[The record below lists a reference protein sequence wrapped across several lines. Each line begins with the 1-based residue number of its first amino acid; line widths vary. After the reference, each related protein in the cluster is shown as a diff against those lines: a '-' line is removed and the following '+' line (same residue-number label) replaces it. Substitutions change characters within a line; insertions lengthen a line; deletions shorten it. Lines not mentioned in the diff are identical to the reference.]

1 MSKSGSLVVLNDLKK
16 EREEIEKKYNEQK
29 NKKFTDKQTL
39 LYCFGFSLIFGFACV
54 VCPDNMMACASM
66 FVGYG
71 LGVPFTYAYFLFSKE
86 DKLRKKLLQ
95 IDKNIENLELDIVSL
110 CSSHHF
116 DEKDKSFVY
125 EGNVFLD
132 NNLNLNTSL
141 YNEEYVQEE
150 KGPSL
155 RLRK

>member
-71 LGVPFTYAYFLFSKE
+71 LGVPFTYAYCILAILTPRCFST
-86 DKLRKKLLQ
+86 R
-95 IDKNIENLELDIVSL
+95 
-110 CSSHHF
+110 
-116 DEKDKSFVY
+116 
-125 EGNVFLD
+125 
-132 NNLNLNTSL
+132 
-141 YNEEYVQEE
+141 
-150 KGPSL
+150 
-155 RLRK
+155 R